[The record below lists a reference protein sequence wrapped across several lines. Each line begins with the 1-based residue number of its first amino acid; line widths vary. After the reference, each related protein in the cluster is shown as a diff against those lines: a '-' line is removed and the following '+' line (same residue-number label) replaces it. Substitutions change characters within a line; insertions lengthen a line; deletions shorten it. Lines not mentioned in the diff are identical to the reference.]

1 VVLFF
6 CPKEIEMGD
15 VLAKGVNFLYSK
27 RFIVSEYGTEK
38 WDLVFKTL
46 PKDSQDVWAS
56 GILVSNSYPFA
67 AFKEMMNALT
77 KQLGSPKRDQL
88 ARIYEY
94 IADQSLNK
102 IYKIFFRFANPSFV
116 IKNYPKLWA
125 NFFNTGRV
133 EVPVAEKGHA
143 VLKFILPE
151 IFLDWL
157 PPACMG
163 YSKKAVE
170 MSGGKDLSMK
180 EVSTKRLDEDSWEII
195 FELNWSETT

>member
-1 VVLFF
+1 
-6 CPKEIEMGD
+6 M
-15 VLAKGVNFLYSK
+15 
-27 RFIVSEYGTEK
+27 VSEYGTEK
-38 WDLVFKTL
+38 WDEVIKAL
-46 PKDSQDVWAS
+46 PKDSQEVWAS

-67 AFKEMMNALT
+67 AFKEMMNAMT
-77 KQLGSPKRDQL
+77 KELGSAKRDQV

-125 NFFNTGRV
+125 NFFNTGTV
-133 EVPVAEKGHA
+133 EVPLAEKGHA
-143 VLKFILPE
+143 MLKFVLPE

-157 PPACMG
+157 PPACLG

-170 MSGGKDLSMK
+170 MSGGRDLSMK
-180 EVSTKRLDEDSWEII
+180 EVSTKRLGEDSWEIV

>member
-1 VVLFF
+1 
-6 CPKEIEMGD
+6 MGD

-27 RFIVSEYGTEK
+27 RFIMSEYGTEK
-38 WDLVFKTL
+38 WERVLNAL
-46 PKDSQDVWAS
+46 PKESQDIWAS

-67 AFKEMMNALT
+67 AFKEMMQALT
-77 KQLGSPKRDQL
+77 KEIGSAKRDQL

-102 IYKIFFRFANPSFV
+102 VYKIFFRFANPSFV

-125 NFFNTGRV
+125 NFFNTGSV

-143 VLKFILPE
+143 ILKFVLPE

-157 PPACMG
+157 PPACLG

-170 MSGGKDLSMK
+170 MSGGKSLSMK
-180 EVSTKRLDEDSWEII
+180 EVSTKRLGEDSWEIT
-195 FELNWSETT
+195 FELNWSEDR

>member
-1 VVLFF
+1 
-6 CPKEIEMGD
+6 MGD

-27 RFIVSEYGTEK
+27 RFIVSEYGAEK
-38 WDLVFKTL
+38 WDRVFNAL
-46 PKDSQDVWAS
+46 PKDSQEVWGS
-56 GILVSNSYPFA
+56 GILASNSYPFA
-67 AFKEMMNALT
+67 AFKEMMNVLT
-77 KQLGSPKRDQL
+77 KELGAPRRDQL

-102 IYKIFFRFANPSFV
+102 IYKIFFKLANPSYV

-125 NFFNTGRV
+125 NFFNTGTV
-133 EVPVAEKGHA
+133 EVQAEKGHA

-157 PPACMG
+157 PPACLG

-170 MSGGKDLSMK
+170 MSGGTGLSMK
-180 EVSTKRLDEDSWEII
+180 EKSTRRLGEDLWEIV
-195 FELNWSETT
+195 FELDWSEGGSTS

>member
-1 VVLFF
+1 V
-6 CPKEIEMGD
+6 GD

-38 WDLVFKTL
+38 WDKVIQSL
-46 PKDSQDVWAS
+46 PQASQDVWAS
-56 GILVSNSYPFA
+56 GILVSNSYPFT
-67 AFKEMMNALT
+67 AFKEMMNALA
-77 KQLGSPKRDQL
+77 KELGSAKQQQL
-88 ARIYEY
+88 ALIYEY

-125 NFFNTGRV
+125 NFFNTGKV
-133 EVPVAEKGHA
+133 EVPVAAKGHA

-180 EVSTKRLDEDSWEII
+180 EVSTKRLGEDSWEIT
-195 FELNWSETT
+195 FELNWSEITS